1 VGDARGDYYGESA
14 GSYMIQEFNDYD
26 QLAEIV
32 RLASQPLPERPD
44 GIVTVAKFTKAS
56 DASCRTTE
64 AEYERLARNN
74 PATLFL
80 RCFGEYPDAEIVF
93 GQASVTILPTFD
105 VFYGGNRVARIEGPN
120 HAEVQTLLEQY
131 QFQNTNL
138 DLFSEASPLP
148 WGSGE
153 RLDYTKTP
161 RTTNRFV
168 PGYDWNSDKG
178 FFDAAADKAEN
189 DFMAQFEGWVPPS
202 DDDDT
207 RGGGKKK

>member
-14 GSYMIQEFNDYD
+14 GSYMIQEFNEYD

-56 DASCRTTE
+56 DPSCRTTE

-105 VFYGGNRVARIEGPN
+105 IFYGGNRVARVEGPN
-120 HAEVQTLLEQY
+120 HAQVQTLLEQY
-131 QFQNTNL
+131 QFQNSNL

-148 WGSGE
+148 WGQGQ

-202 DDDDT
+202 PDED
-207 RGGGKKK
+207 RQGGGKK